1 MSTPI
6 SRTSPAGWASVGR
19 AAHLVLVGIP
29 GAGKSTVGRELAAR
43 LEWPFIDL
51 DEEIAAREGMSVRD
65 IFATRGESH
74 FRGLERAATER
85 LAVAE
90 VPTVV
95 APGSGWITVP
105 GLVDMVRPP
114 ARLIW
119 LRVSPARALER
130 LGPGVE
136 MRPLLSGPDPLAS
149 LTSILTAREA
159 FYLQADHTVS
169 VERMTPIDVVENIL
183 ALARP

>member
-1 MSTPI
+1 M
-6 SRTSPAGWASVGR
+6 GR

-43 LEWPFIDL
+43 LQWPFVDL
-51 DEEIAAREGMSVRD
+51 DEEITARERMSVRD
-65 IFATRGESH
+65 IFATRGEAH
-74 FRGLERAATER
+74 FRALERAATER
-85 LAVAE
+85 LALAAA
-90 VPTVV
+90 PAVV
-95 APGSGWITVP
+95 APGGGWITVP
-105 GLVDMVRPP
+105 RLVELVRPP

-119 LRVSPARALER
+119 LRVSPERALER

-136 MRPLLSGPDPLAS
+136 TRPLLAGPDPLSA
-149 LTSILTAREA
+149 LTAILKAREK

-169 VERMTPIDVVENIL
+169 VEMMTHLDAVEDIL